1 LGASGIGKVNLPPER
16 HVTWRLLAS
25 SKTISFF
32 DGPETDDRL
41 GHNLDLF
48 LSPDA
53 HNLEISENKDGI
65 PLRIPAR
72 KNADNIDRNA
82 GCEASKPSRI
92 VHVSVLQLGNLEIND
107 PYNAKSW
114 SSSGIAPFL
123 SVSATF
129 KNATR
134 SAS

>member
-53 HNLEISENKDGI
+53 HNLEISENFKKI
-65 PLRIPAR
+65 RIAYVFIFALALGGVELLTYLGLSPN
-72 KNADNIDRNA
+72 KSCKIFHADIWQQKLAVDL
-82 GCEASKPSRI
+82 P
-92 VHVSVLQLGNLEIND
+92 
-107 PYNAKSW
+107 
-114 SSSGIAPFL
+114 
-123 SVSATF
+123 
-129 KNATR
+129 
-134 SAS
+134 